1 MGGSV
6 KKLFPAAFAAV
17 CLQFGLC
24 APGVAGVGDI
34 YPAYIQ
40 DVSVVVLPSGGHLAG
55 NLEVRIKGGFTVPA
69 EVSCDGNWITTLK
82 SVDADKRLFALLS
95 LAQTTKQPMHLRIT
109 DDPIYTAFPGR
120 CSLVWASLQG
130 G

>member
-1 MGGSV
+1 MRKS
-6 KKLFPAAFAAV
+6 LSAALVAAG
-17 CLQFGLC
+17 LQFGLC

-34 YPAYIQ
+34 YPVYIQ
-40 DVSVVVLPSGGHLAG
+40 DVSVIVLPSGGHLAG

-69 EVSCDGNWITTLK
+69 GVSCDGNWITTLK
-82 SVDADKRLFALLS
+82 SVDADKRLFALLA
-95 LAQTTKQPMHLRIT
+95 LAQTTKQPVLLRVT
-109 DDPIYTAFPGR
+109 DDPAYTAFPGR